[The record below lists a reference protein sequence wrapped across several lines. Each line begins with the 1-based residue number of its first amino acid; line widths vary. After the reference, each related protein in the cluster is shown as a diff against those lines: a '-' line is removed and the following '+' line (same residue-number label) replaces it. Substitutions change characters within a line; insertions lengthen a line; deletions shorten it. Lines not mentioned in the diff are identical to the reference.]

1 MKEQLLNRMILSY
14 LSDLVG
20 IPQRESEIAEHV
32 SGRCFRPMDAE
43 VKQALGKLR
52 TAKLVAHPE
61 SQIAA
66 SEPSF
71 ELTEAGLLQINK
83 QVHPSKLHP
92 MVWGS

>member
-1 MKEQLLNRMILSY
+1 MKAALLNRMILRY
-14 LSDLVG
+14 LADQVG

-32 SGRCFRPMDAE
+32 SARCFRPMEAE
-43 VKQALGKLR
+43 TGLALANLR
-52 TAKLVAHPE
+52 TARLVANPE

-83 QVHPSKLHP
+83 QVHPSKLHA
-92 MVWGS
+92 MVWGD